1 MTLYFED
8 KNSKAKKIFE
18 ANENLSN
25 EDQSKECYDEILRRC
40 ADMGYKV
47 YYLRSWETVFQEK
60 EAIKVDFGSHNEFF
74 YVVR

>member
-8 KNSKAKKIFE
+8 KKSKAKKIFE

-40 ADMGYKV
+40 DDMGYKV

-60 EAIKVDFGSHNEFF
+60 EAIKVDFGSHSEFF

>member
-8 KNSKAKKIFE
+8 KNSKVKKI
-18 ANENLSN
+18 
-25 EDQSKECYDEILRRC
+25 EDRSKECYDEILRRC

-60 EAIKVDFGSHNEFF
+60 EAIKVDFGSHSEFF

>member
-8 KNSKAKKIFE
+8 KNSKLEKVFE
-18 ANENLSN
+18 TSTALSH

>member
-25 EDQSKECYDEILRRC
+25 EDQSKECY
-40 ADMGYKV
+40 
-47 YYLRSWETVFQEK
+47 S
-60 EAIKVDFGSHNEFF
+60 EFF